1 VATSANDEDRARFIR
16 ETQLAIAAETTRAE
30 PIEEDTG
37 RATTAR
43 YCCSNFFWIA
53 ILGSVVVGVA
63 IGTGIVIGESRRSA
77 PNELGAPWETGNVAN
92 TVLTVRKTAMLLNC
106 CERASIT
113 FDVNCLCCHMS
124 ISTLKGICP
133 MYTMI
138 PLSKCHRAICVD
150 RLRSTGQIGHCS
162 WHAQSNSHYP
172 TQKFF

>member
-106 CERASIT
+106 CERASIKPS
-113 FDVNCLCCHMS
+113 MS
-124 ISTLKGICP
+124 TVCAV
-133 MYTMI
+133 T
-138 PLSKCHRAICVD
+138 C
-150 RLRSTGQIGHCS
+150 Q
-162 WHAQSNSHYP
+162 
-172 TQKFF
+172 